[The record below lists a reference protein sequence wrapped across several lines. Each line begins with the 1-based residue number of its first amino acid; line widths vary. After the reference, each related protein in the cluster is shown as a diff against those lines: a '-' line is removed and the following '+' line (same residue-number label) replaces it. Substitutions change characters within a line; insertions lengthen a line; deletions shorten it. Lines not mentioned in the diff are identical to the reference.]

1 MSQNSHSSRAIQ
13 DNDEIDLGRLYG
25 ILVDHK
31 GTIASITAIFAIA
44 GAGYA
49 LLTDPIYRA
58 DALVQIENASSTN
71 PLSDVTSL
79 LGQEPPSESEIE
91 IIRSRMVLGRAVD
104 ILNLDLLV
112 EPVRFPVIGD
122 FLTRIG
128 VERPD
133 SFVTNLLS
141 DVGLYQSNSATE
153 GWKYTWAGETIDVK
167 SMPVADAYLN
177 ETFTVKVRDES
188 NYILSY
194 EDRVLGEGKVGV
206 SSDFL
211 DGDISVLIG
220 SINAPPGATYE
231 LTHIPRLMAINDL
244 RKKLTINEQGQETGI
259 LNWGLTSPD
268 PLLAEKTLATIADIY
283 VSQNIQ
289 RQSQE
294 ARNSLN
300 FLDSQVPA
308 VRDELRRA
316 EDSLNTYRT
325 DKDSVDLSLET
336 ESILERL
343 VNLESQLNE
352 LEFSEAEISR
362 RFTPS
367 HPTYAALLEKKRQ
380 LQSEREKLESQIK
393 KLPETQ
399 QEVLRL
405 QRDVAVNQQIYVQLR
420 NKVQEMQIAE
430 ASTVGNVRILDEAK
444 VLPNPVKPNKKL
456 IVVLAAL
463 FGAMLAV
470 GLVLLRAAFNRGV
483 EAPDQLEQLGLPVY
497 ATVPLSEEQAKLNRR
512 VKRTNGRAHSI
523 ATGLLAERNPADT
536 SIEALRGLR
545 TSLHFAMLEGNDNRL
560 MITGP
565 SPAIGK
571 SFICVNLAAVCAQ
584 AGQRVLII
592 DGDMR
597 KGHIHTVFGESSE
610 GGLSE
615 VLAGRI
621 MLEDSIRPVESIEN
635 LYYLSRGVA
644 PPNPSEL
651 LVTKTFKDLLED
663 ASNQYDLV
671 IVDSPPVL
679 AVTDATIIGKNV
691 GTSLLVARF
700 QLNPPKEVKLAIRR
714 LETGGVV
721 VKGAVLNAM
730 ERKAATAYGYGYYN
744 YSYAGLGM
752 RK

>member
-1 MSQNSHSSRAIQ
+1 MSQNLHSHAIQ

-25 ILVDHK
+25 VLIDHK
-31 GTIASITAIFAIA
+31 GTIASITVMFAIA
-44 GAGYA
+44 GASYA
-49 LLTDPIYRA
+49 LLTDPIYQA
-58 DALVQIENASSTN
+58 DALVQVEKAASKN
-71 PLSDVTSL
+71 PLADVTSL
-79 LGQEPPSESEIE
+79 LGEEPPSESEIE

-128 VERPD
+128 IERPD
-133 SFVTNLLS
+133 SMFVSFL
-141 DVGLYQSNSATE
+141 DGIGLQQSTPGQK

-167 SMPVADAYLN
+167 SMPVTDAYLN
-177 ETFTVKVRDES
+177 ETFTVTVRDENS
-188 NYILSY
+188 YTLSY
-194 EDRVLGEGKVGV
+194 DDKVLGEGQVGT

-211 DGDISVLIG
+211 GGDISILIG
-220 SINAPPGATYE
+220 SISAPPGAAYE
-231 LTHIPRLMAINDL
+231 LTHVPRLMAINDL
-244 RKKLTINEQGQETGI
+244 RRNLSINEQGQKTGI

-268 PLLAEKTLATIADIY
+268 PMLAEKTLATIADIY

-308 VRDELRRA
+308 VRDELRLA

-325 DKDSVDLSLET
+325 ERDSVDLSLET
-336 ESILERL
+336 QSILERL

-352 LEFSEAEISR
+352 LQFSEAEISR

-380 LQSEREKLESQIK
+380 LQSERENLESKIDG
-393 KLPETQ
+393 LPATQ

-405 QRDVAVNQQIYVQLR
+405 QRDVAVNQEIYVQLR

-444 VLPNPVKPNKKL
+444 VLPNPVKPDKGL
-456 IVVLAAL
+456 IVILAAL
-463 FGAMLAV
+463 LGGMLAV
-470 GLVLLRAAFNRGV
+470 GLVLLRAALNRGV
-483 EAPDQLEQLGLPVY
+483 ETPDQLEQLGLPVY

-512 VKRTNGRAHSI
+512 VKRTNGHAHSVAI
-523 ATGLLAERNPADT
+523 GLLAERNPADT
-536 SIEALRGLR
+536 AVEALRSLR
-545 TSLHFAMLEGNDNRL
+545 TSLHFAMLEGSDNRL

-571 SFICVNLAAVCAQ
+571 SFICVNLASVCAQ

-597 KGHIHTVFGESSE
+597 KGHIHTLFGETSE

-615 VLAGRI
+615 ILAGRLL
-621 MLEDSIRPVESIEN
+621 LEDSVRPVGNVEN

-651 LVTKTFKDLLED
+651 LVTSTFKALLEE
-663 ASNQYDLV
+663 ASERYDLV

-691 GTSLLVARF
+691 GTSLMVARF
-700 QLNPPKEVKLAIRR
+700 QLNPPKEIKLAVRR
-714 LETGGVV
+714 LETGGVT

-744 YSYAGLGM
+744 YTYGSAVT
-752 RK
+752 RT